1 MRRTPPQ
8 SPPNDDELR
17 VLVLPAT
24 AADGV
29 AIGKLLDSVGMKC
42 LLVRNVAAVCDAMR
56 DGAGV
61 LVIAEETLAPG
72 YQGLVE
78 CIRVQAVW
86 SDLPVLLL
94 SSSARSESATLAEIV
109 PLLGNV
115 SVVERPVRMSTLV
128 SLVRSSLPHAAVNT
142 KSAHTSRS
150 RSKRRRR
157 YARPRSAFDCS
168 STTSRTTP
176 SS

>member
-29 AIGKLLDSVGMKC
+29 AIRKLLDSVGMNC
-42 LLVRNVAAVCDAMR
+42 VLVRNIAAVCDAMR
-56 DGAGV
+56 HGAGV

-78 CIRVQAVW
+78 RIRVQAVW

-128 SLVRSSLPHAAVNT
+128 SLVRSSLRARP
-142 KSAHTSRS
+142 
-150 RSKRRRR
+150 SKRRWLS
-157 YARPRSAFDCS
+157 YGARCLDWSRWG
-168 STTSRTTP
+168 STTTSSRWAATP
-176 SS
+176 S

>member
-8 SPPNDDELR
+8 SPPNNDELR

-24 AADGV
+24 AADGI
-29 AIGKLLDSVGMKC
+29 AIRKLLDSIGIQC
-42 LLVRNVAAVCDAMR
+42 LLVRDAAALCSAIH
-56 DGAGV
+56 DGAGA

-78 CIRVQAVW
+78 CIGVQPVW

-115 SVVERPVRMSTLV
+115 SVVERPVRMST
-128 SLVRSSLPHAAVNT
+128 
-142 KSAHTSRS
+142 
-150 RSKRRRR
+150 
-157 YARPRSAFDCS
+157 
-168 STTSRTTP
+168 
-176 SS
+176 

>member
-8 SPPNDDELR
+8 SPPNNDELR

-24 AADGV
+24 AADGI
-29 AIGKLLDSVGMKC
+29 AIRKLLDSIGIQC
-42 LLVRNVAAVCDAMR
+42 LLVRDVAALCSAIHG
-56 DGAGV
+56 GAGA

-72 YQGLVE
+72 YEGLVE
-78 CIRVQAVW
+78 CIGVQPVW

-115 SVVERPVRMSTLV
+115 SVVERPVRMST
-128 SLVRSSLPHAAVNT
+128 
-142 KSAHTSRS
+142 
-150 RSKRRRR
+150 
-157 YARPRSAFDCS
+157 
-168 STTSRTTP
+168 
-176 SS
+176 